1 MSSLDRVPWT
11 VDRGPWRGTFWAC
24 GTELAVRAVGVGVG
38 AAGAGLSCAAA
49 VSTFVGP
56 DVATKRAGLL
66 GRRKKC
72 GTGWEAEAGAAAE
85 AEAVGCGAVRSMQS
99 EAVVLIVEISVN
111 RQERQS
117 TVNKERKGT
126 TMGYQKKTSE
136 DGRLIQNCATTGA
149 AAKVKLAR

>member
-1 MSSLDRVPWT
+1 MLP
-11 VDRGPWRGTFWAC
+11 
-24 GTELAVRAVGVGVG
+24 
-38 AAGAGLSCAAA
+38 A

-66 GRRKKC
+66 GRREKC
-72 GTGWEAEAGAAAE
+72 GTGWEAEAGAGAGAE
-85 AEAVGCGAVRSMQS
+85 AEAAVRCGRLQS

-126 TMGYQKKTSE
+126 TMGYQKKMSE